1 MATRN
6 VTYQFTWGYATYD
19 RNTEAD
25 RIVEIESTGDYIG
38 KFDVTIPER
47 EKIDE
52 GLVSLE
58 VVNDE
63 LILTDVWNVDVML
76 ASNWPGAS

>member
-25 RIVEIESTGDYIG
+25 RIAEIESAGDYIG
-38 KFDVTIPER
+38 KFDVSIPER
-47 EKIDE
+47 EKIDD
-52 GLVSLE
+52 GLVKLE

-76 ASNWPGAS
+76 ASNWPGVS

>member
-25 RIVEIESTGDYIG
+25 RIVEIENAGDYIG
-38 KFDVTIPER
+38 KFDVSIPER
-47 EKIDE
+47 ELIDGGE
-52 GLVSLE
+52 VRLE
-58 VVNDE
+58 VVGDE
-63 LILTDVWNVDVML
+63 LIITEVTE
-76 ASNWPGAS
+76 

>member
-25 RIVEIESTGDYIG
+25 RISEIENAGDYIA

-52 GLVSLE
+52 GLVKLE

-76 ASNWPGAS
+76 ASNWPGTN